1 MYFFVF
7 YINIAY
13 LVIIIIIIYF
23 LSCVVQVQVDIVSS
37 LALNLPTT
45 KYIKIV

>member
-23 LSCVVQVQVDIVSS
+23 LSCVVQVHIVSS